1 MEMQA
6 AVPGAST
13 TFNTGMT
20 KSFTD
25 YLRLKSGTDALLA
38 WQMGDFFEFYWD
50 DARIVADVL
59 GIALSCR
66 GQMPNGE
73 RIPMCGIPADTRF
86 PTQAERMIVP
96 LGRTDHYFGLIV
108 EAGHALAVAVR
119 APWRDGIWTHRIV
132 VTFDPKD
139 FAQVVPAAMAIGAAR

>member
-1 MEMQA
+1 METQRA
-6 AVPGAST
+6 APVASA

-20 KSFTD
+20 KGMIE
-25 YLRLKSGTDALLA
+25 YLRLKNGTDALLA

-50 DARIVADVL
+50 DARIVADAL

-86 PTQAERMIVP
+86 PMQAERMIVP
-96 LGRTDHYFGLIV
+96 LIPTDYYFGQIV
-108 EAGHALAVAVR
+108 EAGHALAVAVH
-119 APWRDGIWTHRIV
+119 APKPDGSWAHRII

-139 FAQVVPAAMAIGAAR
+139 FTPAAPTALAVGATR

>member
-1 MEMQA
+1 MKTPSGYIPMFDKYFEARRQS
-6 AVPGAST
+6 GAI
-13 TFNTGMT
+13 
-20 KSFTD
+20 
-25 YLRLKSGTDALLA
+25 LA
-38 WQMGDFFEFYWD
+38 WQMGDFFEFYLE
-50 DARIVADVL
+50 DAKIVSEVCGIVL
-59 GIALSCR
+59 GRR
-66 GQMPNGE
+66 GCMPNGDPL
-73 RIPMCGIPADTRF
+73 PMCGIPADTRF
-86 PTQAERMIVP
+86 PMQAERRIVP